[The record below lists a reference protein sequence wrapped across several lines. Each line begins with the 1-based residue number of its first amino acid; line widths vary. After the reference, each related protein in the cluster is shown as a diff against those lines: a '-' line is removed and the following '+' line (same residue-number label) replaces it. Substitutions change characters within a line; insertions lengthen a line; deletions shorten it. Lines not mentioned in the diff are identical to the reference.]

1 MAEKS
6 VATVEN
12 FPQQLHSAMDR
23 LARRLSFSVRGGRL
37 LQKGNDYMKY
47 QIKSIDETDGWIF
60 ISADN
65 SFYEPDSFIEM
76 LKMISSSVD
85 GKIVCVGDCQY
96 SVTNIP
102 YDIVFQWDDLFGI
115 VIINRDKS
123 EKDAVI
129 QFVNDLGIV

>member
-1 MAEKS
+1 
-6 VATVEN
+6 
-12 FPQQLHSAMDR
+12 
-23 LARRLSFSVRGGRL
+23 
-37 LQKGNDYMKY
+37 MKY

-96 SVTNIP
+96 SITNIP

-129 QFVNDLGIV
+129 QFVNELGIV